1 MAHNTKAELSKALI
15 DLSQEVSLNKI
26 TVGDVAERCGVSRHT
41 FYYHF
46 TDLFDLII
54 WTFCHMTDRIN
65 FLNWKSVCLE
75 VARNAIKNR
84 SFAISVYHSEYKEAF
99 MERIFYIAEEFF
111 SIAFKK
117 LYPGFKDIVYV
128 SRMAAYAVSGTIKD
142 WFENNLDDTYLKAI
156 RGVEFLLSSPNIELI
171 KRSN

>member
-1 MAHNTKAELSKALI
+1 MAHNTKQELSRSLIELSKEI
-15 DLSQEVSLNKI
+15 SLNKI

-65 FLNWKSVCLE
+65 FLNWKSVCME

-99 MERIFYIAEEFF
+99 MERIFYIADEFF
-111 SIAFKK
+111 SIAFKRI
-117 LYPGFKDIVYV
+117 YPGFKDVMYV

-156 RGVEFLLSSPNIELI
+156 RGVEVMLGSVDLDLSRQTN
-171 KRSN
+171 